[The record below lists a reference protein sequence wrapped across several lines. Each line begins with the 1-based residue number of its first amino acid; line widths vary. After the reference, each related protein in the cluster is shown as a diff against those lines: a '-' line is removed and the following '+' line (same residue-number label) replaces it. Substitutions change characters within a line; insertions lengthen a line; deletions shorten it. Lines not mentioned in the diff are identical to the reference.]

1 MAQTN
6 IAAERLKQ
14 IDPSLDVEIQTI
26 STTGDRDQ
34 RVSLS
39 EIGGKGVFIREL
51 EGALQRGEIDIAVHS
66 FKDITSQVQT
76 GLELCGFFHPESV
89 CDVLVSRNNLPLLQ
103 LPAGA
108 TIGTGSLRRRAL
120 LIRLRP
126 DLQFVDIRG
135 NIDTRISKLDQ
146 GLYDGIVLS
155 EAGLIRLGLETRI
168 AQRFDP
174 LTFFPAPGQ
183 GVIAFEIRTQDE
195 RIRQLCKKA
204 GDDRQQIITLAE
216 LSLLDRLG
224 FDCRTPLGVY
234 TQMAGD
240 ILSMDGFF
248 VNPLTGKYV
257 EQHISGLVS
266 NPQELGFNM
275 SYKLLEGGN

>member
-66 FKDITSQVQT
+66 FKDITSQVQI

-183 GVIAFEIRTQDE
+183 GVIAFEIRTPDE